1 MRSSLR
7 SSLAPF
13 QRTLTH
19 IHIPCPPPS
28 VQAETD
34 RERRTAR
41 QLNEEIARASDVAA
55 SLAAE
60 NARLSAEL
68 DAERAAA
75 AEAAGR
81 LRALEADLAEARR
94 EAQFH
99 TAQVR
104 RCPTYSLSI

>member
-1 MRSSLR
+1 
-7 SSLAPF
+7 
-13 QRTLTH
+13 
-19 IHIPCPPPS
+19 
-28 VQAETD
+28 
-34 RERRTAR
+34 
-41 QLNEEIARASDVAA
+41 VAA

-104 RCPTYSLSI
+104 RCPNTPYLALCLSLSSPYLYHRPGAPLPQYSLSSPLSILI